1 MRIGHRFRG
10 HGFRA
15 LAVAIAALALPE
27 LARADAVGDF
37 YKGKNLTMIVGY
49 APGGINDIAAR
60 LAGRYLVK
68 HLPGEPALVVQNM
81 PAASGISAINHMY
94 NVAPKDGATVSIIGR
109 AIPQLAFLN
118 DPNIRFVPDKFVWLG
133 SISSYADDAYP
144 ILIMANRPIK
154 SWEELKQPGK
164 KIVLGAVGPG
174 STNLTFA
181 LIAKDTLKL
190 NIDVIRGYSGA
201 APLFLAMQRGE
212 IDGQV
217 VGLGSAKAGQRSLWD
232 NHELRGLIQF
242 GRTTRHRDLPDA
254 PTGRE
259 IAAGDKDALALIAFA
274 EAPFYMALPFIA
286 PPGTP
291 PDRAKALQAA
301 FMAAV
306 RDPGFVGEAQ
316 KLDIDVSPIDGD
328 EVAKLVRELASTPP
342 AVIEAFKNVS
352 GMR

>member
-1 MRIGHRFRG
+1 MRIRLNCV
-10 HGFRA
+10 A
-15 LAVAIAALALPE
+15 LAVLSAIALAAP
-27 LARADAVGDF
+27 ARAQSVAEF
-37 YKGKNLTMIVGY
+37 YKGKTLTMIVGY

-60 LAGRYLVK
+60 LVGRYMVK
-68 HLPGEPALVVQNM
+68 HLPGKPSHVVNNM
-81 PAASGISAINHMY
+81 PAASGVAAINHMY
-94 NVAPKDGATVSIIGR
+94 NVAQKDGTVVSIIGR

-118 DPNIRFVPDKFVWLG
+118 DPNIRFDPNKFTWLG

-144 ILIMANRPIK
+144 ILIMADRPIK
-154 SWEELKQPGK
+154 SWEELKEPGK

-190 NIDVIRGYSGA
+190 NIDVIRGYTGA

-212 IDGQV
+212 LDGQV

-232 NHELRGLIQF
+232 DKQLRALIQF
-242 GRTTRHRDLPDA
+242 GRTTRHRELPDA

-286 PPGTP
+286 PPDIP
-291 PDRAKALQAA
+291 ADRARALREA
-301 FMAAV
+301 FMATV
-306 RDPGFVGEAQ
+306 KDPAFVAESE

-328 EVAKLVRELASTPP
+328 EVAKLVREMASTPP